1 MSEFEADSVPSK
13 RDEYSL
19 PPPKCK
25 ILYTKVKTLW
35 GRGQHSKE
43 VVYLLLNQQPR
54 VPFPA
59 FPKNFAEEKIIVVA

>member
-25 ILYTKVKTLW
+25 ILYTKVKILW
-35 GRGQHSKE
+35 EGYTAKR
-43 VVYLLLNQQPR
+43 
-54 VPFPA
+54 
-59 FPKNFAEEKIIVVA
+59 